1 MRYDI
6 MIIYKQSFENG
17 NPIYEIITKTF
28 KTISVKCDENFSKN
42 ELYNLL
48 SLLEGDIDNLA
59 LGY

>member
-1 MRYDI
+1 